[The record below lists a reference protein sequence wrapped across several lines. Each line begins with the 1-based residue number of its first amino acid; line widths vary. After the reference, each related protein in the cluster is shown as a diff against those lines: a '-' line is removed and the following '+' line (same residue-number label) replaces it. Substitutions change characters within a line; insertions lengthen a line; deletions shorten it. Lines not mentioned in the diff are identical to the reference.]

1 MKNNICITCTNGV
14 YDFKHKWFDI
24 FELYGGDYEELKEKF
39 EMPVD
44 SYLLVTDCETKI
56 GELFLNRTNESIIN
70 EITDKIGHLNY
81 IGIEDEHM
89 DLANELLQE
98 LAYDDLDSIQYICE
112 SFDSYINYIIEGW
125 NLPKDVEQ
133 YIDREALER
142 AEEINNRFIETSYG
156 LYEVI

>member
-1 MKNNICITCTNGV
+1 MKNNICITCTDGV

-24 FELYGGDYEELKEKF
+24 FELYGGDYEELKEEF
-39 EMPVD
+39 ELPSE

-56 GELFLNRTNESIIN
+56 GELFLNCTNESIID

-98 LAYDDLDSIQYICE
+98 LAYDDLGKLEFIAYNWDEYLDEIITTWELKPQAE
-112 SFDSYINYIIEGW
+112 MYINREELQRDVSIIE
-125 NLPKDVEQ
+125 N
-133 YIDREALER
+133 I
-142 AEEINNRFIETSYG
+142 IETSYG
-156 LYEVI
+156 LYRLE